1 MRSRH
6 SILRAAMVAAVAI
19 VAPSAAHA
27 FFLNSPAANLAR
39 APAFIEASRPTL
51 APMGHVVL
59 CAREPQLCVRR
70 GGATTVRLTAAMED
84 AMRRVNR
91 EVNRSVSQVADV
103 TRAGLADSW
112 QVADR
117 RGDCED
123 LALLKR
129 ERLIEQG
136 FSPRAMRLAVA
147 KTPWGE
153 GHAVLVVRT
162 SEGDLVLDN
171 RHDAVRP
178 WTRTDLTW
186 LKIQSPD
193 NPRRWLAI

>member
-1 MRSRH
+1 MRSLH
-6 SILRAAMVAAVAI
+6 STFRAAVVAAFAI
-19 VAPSAAHA
+19 AAPGAAHA
-27 FFLNSPAANLAR
+27 FFLNSPAANLSR
-39 APAFIEASRPTL
+39 SPAFIEASRPTL

-59 CAREPQLCVRR
+59 CAREPQLCAPR
-70 GGATTVRLTAAMED
+70 GGASSVRLSADMED
-84 AMRRVNR
+84 VMRRVNR
-91 EVNRSVSQVADV
+91 EVNRSVWQVADL

-162 SEGDLVLDN
+162 SQGDLVLDN
-171 RHDAVRP
+171 RHDAIRP
-178 WTRTDLTW
+178 WARTDLTW